1 MLRETTFQ
9 GNLRVHYSHKLLQWR
24 AGRTQTGRSMLER
37 SRESGWA
44 FLGAREQRKGLG
56 TGHTCQKKVLT
67 WAFYQFCADVEQK
80 GKRELGLIRSQEA
93 NIKTWSQAP
102 LSNPNQSYFCILR
115 LCCTQSCLTLC
126 DLMDCRPP
134 VFSVLGIFQARLI
147 TGVGW
152 HFLLQGIFLTQGL
165 NPHLLSLLHWQANS
179 LPLSPWK
186 APYFCT
192 PVKQTNKQKNIQ
204 MKCKRTASY
213 KRIKMHQNR
222 INPMK
227 KMERSLYCTSCVCV
241 CVYVL
246 CMLDCFSHV
255 WLCYPKDCSL
265 PDSSVH
271 GILQARILEWVAM

>member
-1 MLRETTFQ
+1 MTISCFVYPREAGCNASQWTDRMLREMTFQ
-9 GNLRVHYSHKLLQWR
+9 RNLRVHYSHKLLQWR

-56 TGHTCQKKVLT
+56 IGHMCQKKVLT

-80 GKRELGLIRSQEA
+80 RKRELGLIRSQEA

-102 LSNPNQSYFCILR
+102 LSNPNQSYFCILLLR
-115 LCCTQSCLTLC
+115 CAQSCLTLC

-165 NPHLLSLLHWQANS
+165 NLHLLSLLHWQANS
-179 LPLSPWK
+179 FPLSPLES
-186 APYFCT
+186 PIFLYT
-192 PVKQTNKQKNIQ
+192 SQTNKQTKNIQ

-227 KMERSLYCTSCVCV
+227 KMERFLYCASCVCV
-241 CVYVL
+241 CVRVVY
-246 CMLDCFSHV
+246 
-255 WLCYPKDCSL
+255 
-265 PDSSVH
+265 
-271 GILQARILEWVAM
+271 AR